1 MNLKNIKKYD
11 NKLKNKK
18 EQVNESEK
26 KIIEFLVPIIEKT
39 KAITDILR

>member
-1 MNLKNIKKYD
+1 MLLMNLKNIKKSH

-39 KAITDILR
+39 

>member
-1 MNLKNIKKYD
+1 MLLMNLKNIKKYH

-39 KAITDILR
+39 